1 MCDPFRPMGS
11 ARKVRLG
18 LLIAGLLALG
28 SAAGP
33 LRAGEPRYW
42 IVVHPDNPSETLT
55 REEVSRLF
63 LKKSTKWADG
73 TTAVPIDLH
82 VKVKVREA
90 FSKDIHGRSAE
101 SIKKYWQQMVFS
113 GQAAPPAEV
122 ATEEDVLAHVRSE
135 PAAIGYVSDEC
146 VLRGVKILDVVE
158 PPAAPPEGG
167 TDSAP
172 RR

>member
-1 MCDPFRPMGS
+1 MDP
-11 ARKVRLG
+11 ARKVRLR

-28 SAAGP
+28 SAGGAFG
-33 LRAGEPRYW
+33 AGEPRYW

-55 REEVSRLF
+55 RSEVSRLF
-63 LKKSTKWADG
+63 LKKATKWADG
-73 TTAVPIDLH
+73 TPAVPIDLD
-82 VKVKVREA
+82 VKVEAREA

-122 ATEEDVLAHVRSE
+122 ATEEDVLAHVRND

-146 VLRGVKILDVVE
+146 VLRGVKILDVVD
-158 PPAAPPEGG
+158 PSPAPPEPGG
-167 TDSAP
+167 ESTP